1 VRLRAG
7 GGNDPD
13 GGRTIKE
20 IPDENAMFAAMRRDF
35 RRTRQPSM
43 QNLNIGVQ

>member
-13 GGRTIKE
+13 GVRTIKE